1 MYCSDFKFTQILY
14 FFQYKESLV
23 QNFTVNAMPHFES
36 GRLNPIIDQVFSLED
51 IGKAHQLMEENKN
64 TGKIILKIR
73 QDKQAHNTHINSVY
87 FYMLT
92 FLY

>member
-1 MYCSDFKFTQILY
+1 MNYLCILNMYCSDFKFTQILY

-73 QDKQAHNTHINSVY
+73 QDDKEE
-87 FYMLT
+87 L
-92 FLY
+92 

>member
-1 MYCSDFKFTQILY
+1 
-14 FFQYKESLV
+14 
-23 QNFTVNAMPHFES
+23 VNAMPHFES

-73 QDKQAHNTHINSVY
+73 QDDKEE
-87 FYMLT
+87 L
-92 FLY
+92 